1 MLITCKQCGYCESL
15 QLLENPKGLFSW
27 INDWL
32 IDWLM
37 MHQKTAK
44 WRTMRTTAIVWIP
57 TKNKPE
63 TTFRRQKWL
72 NMIVVTE
79 TESIHLVPTQWRK
92 KRQVIT
98 ENIDLSLQ
106 SSQNL
111 LFLHSTNFSKF
122 HPPILLAEWKSFSS
136 LAFLARGYLEHLKRA
151 KYEKNYWLPV

>member
-1 MLITCKQCGYCESL
+1 MIINKAYLNSKVKVTILKEEYQEL
-15 QLLENPKGLFSW
+15 QQRCSQWLLQIRFLSMIKMWS
-27 INDWL
+27 
-32 IDWLM
+32 M

-57 TKNKPE
+57 TKHKPE

-72 NMIVVTE
+72 NMIVVLE
-79 TESIHLVPTQWRK
+79 TESIHLVPTHWRK

-111 LFLHSTNFSKF
+111 LYLHSTNFSKF
-122 HPPILLAEWKSFSS
+122 HPPILLAEWKISILWLS
-136 LAFLARGYLEHLKRA
+136 LLEDT
-151 KYEKNYWLPV
+151 